1 MLTWIIATAVGA
13 ALASALYGVREQSE
27 LGRLVPVVVLRAI
40 ALILLFALLFDAP
53 SGRRRVPSPVIALD
67 VSESW
72 LRGGDSALWRRAR
85 ERARSLTRDSL
96 WLFGD
101 SIRVGAVSDLPTDH
115 SSASTAVAERAVSSG
130 RPVILITDGEID
142 DPGSLRELP
151 AGSRVEAIVKP
162 AARDIAVVSID
173 APRGAVVGDTIEV
186 QVTLRMGDLP
196 STGGSLTIQLGSA
209 SVARSVLDSMPARSE
224 QRKTVRFPVGSVDGG
239 LALAAIVQTAGDSE
253 PGNDT
258 LRTTLDVTRAPG
270 AVLVS
275 SSPDYDSRFL
285 LPVLRGA
292 VSLPTRAY
300 YRVAPNVWRGEATL
314 TAVSEAEVRR
324 VLRSAPLAIIHGDTA
339 VFGSPRTATT
349 GALMLITPPGVPTGE
364 WYPAA
369 APASPVSAALSGIA
383 WDSLPPIDASA
394 STSNGEWSVLAATR
408 ARESDR
414 HSVISGIERPRR
426 VVTVGASGFWRWH
439 FRGGASADAYAA
451 LWGSIFDWLSEAR
464 ADVRAAVPAEGS
476 VRAGE
481 RVRWRQGASADSAVV
496 AVLRRRGDSAS
507 VDSILLKFGA
517 DGIAESVAP
526 APGNY
531 DVAVAGGSALLVV
544 NASRELLPRPPA
556 VVSGSVGRAAAAGDA
571 PRLRDSGWPYLAILL
586 ALCAEWL
593 VRRRIGLR

>member
-1 MLTWIIATAVGA
+1 MLTWIIAAAVGA
-13 ALASALYGVREQSE
+13 ALAIGVYLLREPSE
-27 LGRLVPVVVLRAI
+27 LGRLVPVVLLRAV

-53 SGRRRVPSPVIALD
+53 SGRRRAPAPIVALD

-72 LRGGDSALWRRAR
+72 LRGGDSTLWRRAR
-85 ERARSLTRDSL
+85 ERARSLTRDSI

-101 SIRVGAVSDLPTDH
+101 SIRVGSAPERPSDH
-115 SSASTAVAERAVSSG
+115 SSASAAVSERALASG
-130 RPVILITDGEID
+130 RPVILITDGELD
-142 DPGSLRELP
+142 DPRALGELP
-151 AGSRVEAIVKP
+151 SGSRVEASVKP
-162 AARDIAVVSID
+162 GRRDIAVVSME

-186 QVTLRMGDLP
+186 QVTLRAGDVP
-196 STGGSLTIQLGSA
+196 GTGGSLTIQLGSA
-209 SVARSVLDSMPARSE
+209 AVARAVLDSMPARSE
-224 QRKTVRFPVGSVDGG
+224 LRKTVRFPVGSVDGG
-239 LALAAIVQTAGDSE
+239 LALSALVQTAGDSE
-253 PGNDT
+253 PRNDT
-258 LRTTLDVTRAPG
+258 LGTTLDVTRAPG

-324 VLRSAPLAIIHGDTA
+324 ILRSAPLAIIHGDTA
-339 VFGSPRTATT
+339 VFGSPRAATT
-349 GALMLITPPGVPTGE
+349 GALMLITPPGDTSGE

-383 WDSLPPIDASA
+383 WDSLPPIEASA
-394 STSNGEWSVLAATR
+394 RTTNGEWSALAAAR
-408 ARESDR
+408 AREPER
-414 HSVISGIERPRR
+414 HSVISGRERPRR

-439 FRGGASADAYAA
+439 FRGGSSADAYAA
-451 LWGSIFDWLSEAR
+451 LWGSIFDWLAEAR
-464 ADVRAAVPAEGS
+464 SDVRAAVPAEGI

-481 RVRWRQGASADSAVV
+481 RVRWRQGAAADSAVV

-517 DGIAESVAP
+517 DGIAESAAL
-526 APGNY
+526 APGEY
-531 DVAVAGGSALLVV
+531 DVWVAGGSALLVV

>member
-13 ALASALYGVREQSE
+13 ALATALYGVREQSE

-196 STGGSLTIQLGSA
+196 GMGGSLTIQLGSA

-239 LALAAIVQTAGDSE
+239 LALAAIVQTAG
-253 PGNDT
+253 
-258 LRTTLDVTRAPG
+258 
-270 AVLVS
+270 
-275 SSPDYDSRFL
+275 
-285 LPVLRGA
+285 
-292 VSLPTRAY
+292 
-300 YRVAPNVWRGEATL
+300 
-314 TAVSEAEVRR
+314 
-324 VLRSAPLAIIHGDTA
+324 
-339 VFGSPRTATT
+339 
-349 GALMLITPPGVPTGE
+349 
-364 WYPAA
+364 
-369 APASPVSAALSGIA
+369 
-383 WDSLPPIDASA
+383 
-394 STSNGEWSVLAATR
+394 
-408 ARESDR
+408 
-414 HSVISGIERPRR
+414 
-426 VVTVGASGFWRWH
+426 
-439 FRGGASADAYAA
+439 
-451 LWGSIFDWLSEAR
+451 
-464 ADVRAAVPAEGS
+464 
-476 VRAGE
+476 
-481 RVRWRQGASADSAVV
+481 
-496 AVLRRRGDSAS
+496 
-507 VDSILLKFGA
+507 
-517 DGIAESVAP
+517 
-526 APGNY
+526 
-531 DVAVAGGSALLVV
+531 
-544 NASRELLPRPPA
+544 
-556 VVSGSVGRAAAAGDA
+556 
-571 PRLRDSGWPYLAILL
+571 
-586 ALCAEWL
+586 
-593 VRRRIGLR
+593 